1 LEKSTANLKAG
12 QEDLRFDQRE
22 ERLPPYSKNTM
33 PANAETQ
40 ALMEKALQHLLN
52 EQSRVLKH
60 QHARKM
66 IKVAQA
72 LGDLA
77 TQTWNLLS
85 QGLHKAKVRSV
96 DKLTKQ
102 AVAIERTVDDIS
114 EQNWF
119 YLNLSVSSI
128 FQRVKES
135 LAIQPIQERLNLK
148 ASIAVRNHF
157 HNIRLLLLEQLLN
170 ARMLINNND
179 YGTETE
185 RVWQQFLQRE
195 LGPEFRVLQG
205 GHVIDYAGND
215 ANAQIDLVIVP
226 ADANVMTPS
235 SSEGGKVNVF
245 CDQVIAAIMTTSILG
260 AKKVDEDW
268 RKLMRVSELF
278 TSSDEL
284 PGYAEQAW
292 PLCYIIAGQSAPISQ
307 LKDKWRSVVT
317 ETPDSKF
324 VPQFIISL
332 DSGYLYS
339 GATTWPR
346 PRYPSNDVSRD
357 EIVSEEGIYAGLG
370 IAWLLTQIRARAKLI
385 QNKPHGSIQR
395 FMKLLDDATLKSAT
409 PPTWSPRFDKF
420 GSCRPIDG
428 VLHWGNRFVWVHNRL
443 YLQSL
448 WRDLPQLKFSNEKH
462 FFRAGVDTSTLS
474 WDQERQYLRW
484 FRHATHWAANG
495 LVALEEWTK
504 NNETGSYTRTLAV
517 FDAATGEELKA
528 ALPPGDGAFD
538 DVKAVLESLRP
549 SS

>member
-1 LEKSTANLKAG
+1 
-12 QEDLRFDQRE
+12 
-22 ERLPPYSKNTM
+22 M

-119 YLNLSVSSI
+119 HLDLSVSSI

-135 LAIQPIQERLNLK
+135 LAIQPVQEQLNLK

-235 SSEGGKVNVF
+235 SSDGGKVNVF

-260 AKKVDEDW
+260 VKKVGEDW

-284 PGYAEQAW
+284 PGYTEQAW
-292 PLCYIIAGQSAPISQ
+292 PLCYMIAGQ
-307 LKDKWRSVVT
+307 L
-317 ETPDSKF
+317 
-324 VPQFIISL
+324 SL
-332 DSGYLYS
+332 
-339 GATTWPR
+339 
-346 PRYPSNDVSRD
+346 SRFR
-357 EIVSEEGIYAGLG
+357 G
-370 IAWLLTQIRARAKLI
+370 Q
-385 QNKPHGSIQR
+385 
-395 FMKLLDDATLKSAT
+395 
-409 PPTWSPRFDKF
+409 
-420 GSCRPIDG
+420 C
-428 VLHWGNRFVWVHNRL
+428 WV
-443 YLQSL
+443 
-448 WRDLPQLKFSNEKH
+448 
-462 FFRAGVDTSTLS
+462 G
-474 WDQERQYLRW
+474 
-484 FRHATHWAANG
+484 
-495 LVALEEWTK
+495 WTR
-504 NNETGSYTRTLAV
+504 EV
-517 FDAATGEELKA
+517 
-528 ALPPGDGAFD
+528 
-538 DVKAVLESLRP
+538 
-549 SS
+549 